1 MCTVTDRMNQKKT
14 WPSPRI
20 TYGLQHTSNSLTK
33 LVVPSCAWRPIAQRP
48 TNQKNVRV
56 DT

>member
-1 MCTVTDRMNQKKT
+1 MCTVTDRMNQKKNLAFPPYYIRSST
-14 WPSPRI
+14 HQQL
-20 TYGLQHTSNSLTK
+20 TYK
-33 LVVPSCAWRPIAQRP
+33 VVVPSCAWRPIAQRP